1 MPVVKCCQLSSPYFA
16 FSESLKLMNLRLFD
30 NIRVLHC
37 KQRVKERQLLCW
49 ELFHCTH
56 SKKKKIIWKKQTIFQ
71 VNKCWA
77 FKMVYNSTITMEL
90 KN

>member
-37 KQRVKERQLLCW
+37 KQIVKERQLLCW

-56 SKKKKIIWKKQTIFQ
+56 SKKKKDYLEKTDNFPSQ
-71 VNKCWA
+71 
-77 FKMVYNSTITMEL
+77 
-90 KN
+90 